1 MLSLSIGG
9 KDLNNFNC
17 LKTSIINIYKFFFSC
32 GGSIIDKNWIL
43 SAGHCCAAI
52 KRRNNNG
59 VVVVGSIDLRSR
71 DGIDEFR

>member
-1 MLSLSIGG
+1 MPIWYKCCKVVNLVG
-9 KDLNNFNC
+9 KDLTI
-17 LKTSIINIYKFFFSC
+17 LILIFFSC

-59 VVVVGSIDLRSR
+59 VVVLGSIDLRSR
-71 DGIDEFR
+71 DGIDQFR

>member
-1 MLSLSIGG
+1 MLSCKRSRER
-9 KDLNNFNC
+9 
-17 LKTSIINIYKFFFSC
+17 LKQLNIYNYDFFFSC
-32 GGSIIDKNWIL
+32 GGSIINKNWIL